1 MRDSSVR
8 VIVSESRRTEV
19 MFFRKK
25 LNRVLH
31 VKEAEERF
39 EKDIEKT
46 PLEKKDRLAMVLAAL
61 IVFVPAV
68 LLVVLVFALVLY
80 FFFFRF
86 L

>member
-1 MRDSSVR
+1 
-8 VIVSESRRTEV
+8 

-25 LNRVLH
+25 LNRVIH
-31 VKEAEERF
+31 GKEKDERF
-39 EKDIEKT
+39 EKDMENT

-61 IVFVPAV
+61 IVFIPAV
-68 LLVVLVFALVLY
+68 LLVVLAFGLVLY

>member
-1 MRDSSVR
+1 
-8 VIVSESRRTEV
+8 

-39 EKDIEKT
+39 EKDMENT
-46 PLEKKDRLAMVLAAL
+46 PLENKDRLAMVLAAL
-61 IVFVPAV
+61 IVFIPAV
-68 LLVVLVFALVLY
+68 LLVVLAFGLVLY

>member
-1 MRDSSVR
+1 
-8 VIVSESRRTEV
+8 

-39 EKDIEKT
+39 EKDMENT

-61 IVFVPAV
+61 ILFIPAV
-68 LLVVLVFALVLY
+68 LLVVLAFGLVLY

>member
-1 MRDSSVR
+1 
-8 VIVSESRRTEV
+8 

-68 LLVVLVFALVLY
+68 LLVVLIFALVLY

>member
-1 MRDSSVR
+1 
-8 VIVSESRRTEV
+8 

-31 VKEAEERF
+31 VKEPEARF
-39 EKDIEKT
+39 EKDMENT

-61 IVFVPAV
+61 IVFIPAV
-68 LLVVLVFALVLY
+68 LLVVLAFGLVLY

>member
-1 MRDSSVR
+1 
-8 VIVSESRRTEV
+8 

-25 LNRVLH
+25 IDRILH

-39 EKDIEKT
+39 QKDMEKT
-46 PLEKKDRLAMVLAAL
+46 PLEKRDRLAMILAGL

-68 LLVVLVFALVLY
+68 LLITLIFGLVLY

>member
-1 MRDSSVR
+1 
-8 VIVSESRRTEV
+8 

-61 IVFVPAV
+61 IVPLEDLPEAMRQLRQKSGRIHTLYKAV
-68 LLVVLVFALVLY
+68 QG
-80 FFFFRF
+80 RT
-86 L
+86 

>member
-1 MRDSSVR
+1 
-8 VIVSESRRTEV
+8 

-31 VKEAEERF
+31 VKETEERF
-39 EKDIEKT
+39 EKDMENT
-46 PLEKKDRLAMVLAAL
+46 PLEKNDRLAMVLAAL
-61 IVFVPAV
+61 IVFIPAV
-68 LLVVLVFALVLY
+68 LLVVLAFGLVLY

>member
-1 MRDSSVR
+1 
-8 VIVSESRRTEV
+8 

-25 LNRVLH
+25 IDRVLH

-39 EKDIEKT
+39 QKDMEKT
-46 PLEKKDRLAMVLAAL
+46 PLEKRDRLAMILAGL

-68 LLVVLVFALVLY
+68 LLITLIFGLVLY